1 MLQQCL
7 DSFNSLLDDS
17 LLPLAAFL
25 LGAPPAARQRLC
37 CLSSIARIQKNA
49 FNDGGGNVGGSEG
62 ALVSRPALCAL
73 HLASIERNAQVTG
86 HEESNEEEK
95 DPTGSKSV
103 EIVV

>member
-1 MLQQCL
+1 MGDMTHIYVKKPVTLLPSLDGVPALRGIVLQQCL

-25 LGAPPAARQRLC
+25 LGAPPAGRQRLC

-73 HLASIERNAQVTG
+73 HLASI
-86 HEESNEEEK
+86 
-95 DPTGSKSV
+95 
-103 EIVV
+103 